1 MVVGKIVRA
10 DPKKIKVIDTISPCI
25 ENIKTMKKN
34 YLKRFIPSVTG
45 ILTYIYLI
53 GVVSPAIAQ
62 EKIFLDYRTE
72 DDYSMRSLRQSPA
85 LSAKIRQQV
94 LSQVIKKSDKACFGE
109 LEPKIRDSA
118 IGSFTET
125 NTQQIAYIVD
135 LGDSCHARYSG
146 TLRLAIFSSDRL
158 VTTADVTGFSRIKLV
173 SDLNEDGLNEITLE
187 GGGMYQGIL
196 GVTARAFKISN
207 SDIVLIGQF
216 PSVYVNNFA
225 PGRAPFHQSASV
237 ISVKLDRFDKM
248 IFIQRNYLATC
259 TGPEGRI
266 ECQDYEFHQIRS
278 SSNE

>member
-1 MVVGKIVRA
+1 MDAI
-10 DPKKIKVIDTISPCI
+10 ITCI

-34 YLKRFIPSVTG
+34 SLKRFISSITG
-45 ILTYIYLI
+45 ILAYIYLI

-94 LSQVIKKSDKACFGE
+94 LSQVIKKTDKACFGE
-109 LEPKIRDSA
+109 LAPKIRDSA

-135 LGDSCHARYSG
+135 LGDSCHPRYQG

-158 VTTADVTGFSRIKLV
+158 LTMADVTGFGRIKLV
-173 SDLNEDGLNEITLE
+173 SDVNEDGLNEITLQ

-196 GVTARAFKISN
+196 AVSARVFEINN
-207 SDIVLIGQF
+207 SDIVVIGQF

-225 PGRAPFHQSASV
+225 PGRAPFYQIASV
-237 ISVKLDRFDKM
+237 ISGKLDRFGKI
-248 IFIQRNYLATC
+248 IFMQKKYHATC
-259 TGPEGRI
+259 TGPEQRI
-266 ECQDYEFHQIRS
+266 ECQDYELHQIRS

>member
-1 MVVGKIVRA
+1 MK
-10 DPKKIKVIDTISPCI
+10 D
-25 ENIKTMKKN
+25 IKTMKKSHHLN
-34 YLKRFIPSVTG
+34 RFIPSITG

-158 VTTADVTGFSRIKLV
+158 LTTADVTGFGRIKLV
-173 SDLNEDGLNEITLE
+173 SDVNEDGLNEITLE

-196 GVTARAFKISN
+196 GVTARVFKISN
-207 SDIVLIGQF
+207 SDIVVIGQF

-225 PGRAPFHQSASV
+225 PGRAPFHQRASV
-237 ISVKLDRFDKM
+237 VSVKLDRFNKM
-248 IFIQRNYLATC
+248 IFIQKNYLATC

-266 ECQDYEFHQIRS
+266 ECQEYDFVR
-278 SSNE
+278 